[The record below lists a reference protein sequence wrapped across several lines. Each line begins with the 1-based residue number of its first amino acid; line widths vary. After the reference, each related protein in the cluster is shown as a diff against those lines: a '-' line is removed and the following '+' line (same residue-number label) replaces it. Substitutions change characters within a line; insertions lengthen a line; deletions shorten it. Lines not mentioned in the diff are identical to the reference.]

1 MAAPELLIPWAEF
14 LLCVALIG
22 MAGFRLSRYGDV
34 IAEKTGLSGNW
45 IGLILLATATS
56 LPELITGVSAVTVAA
71 APDIAAG
78 DVLGSCVFNLAILV
92 ALDFLHRHESV
103 YRRASQGHLLSAG
116 FGIILLGLVA
126 ISLILAERDIV
137 PKIGWTG
144 AYSPLLALLYVVA
157 VRAVFR
163 YEREQMAAFTGEVTE
178 RYPAISLRRALAG
191 YLAAAAIVVGAGIW
205 LPSIGVALAE
215 AMGWHKTFVGTLF
228 VAAATSLPELSVTIA
243 AVRIEAIDM
252 AIANLLG
259 SNLFNV
265 FIIAI
270 DDAVFLPG
278 PLLSHVSP
286 AHALSALSAMVMT
299 GTFIVGLLYRANS
312 RLFRTVG
319 WVSLALL
326 VVYLGNAYVL
336 YLYRD

>member
-116 FGIILLGLVA
+116 FGIILLGLVG
-126 ISLILAERDIV
+126 INLLLADKDIV
-137 PKIGWTG
+137 PALGWVG
-144 AYSPLLALLYVVA
+144 LYSPLLVLLYLFSM
-157 VRAVFR
+157 RAVFL
-163 YEREQMAAFTGEVTE
+163 YEREQMAAFTDDVTE
-178 RYPAISLRRALAG
+178 QYPGISLRRALAQ
-191 YLAAAAIVVGAGIW
+191 YLGSAAVVVGAGAW
-205 LPSIGVALAE
+205 LPYIGTALAE
-215 AMGWHKTFVGTLF
+215 VMGWNKSFVGTLF
-228 VAAATSLPELSVTIA
+228 VAAATSMPELSVTIG
-243 AVRIEAIDM
+243 AVRIRAVDM

-259 SNLFNV
+259 SNLFDLCILAV
-265 FIIAI
+265 
-270 DDAVFLPG
+270 DDLAFLPG
-278 PLLSHVSP
+278 PLLSHVSSV
-286 AHALSALSAMVMT
+286 HTLSAFSAMVMT
-299 GTFIVGLLYRANS
+299 GIFIVGLLYRAGT

-319 WVSLALL
+319 WVSIALL
-326 VVYLGNAYVL
+326 LVYLGNAYVL
-336 YLYRD
+336 YLHDR